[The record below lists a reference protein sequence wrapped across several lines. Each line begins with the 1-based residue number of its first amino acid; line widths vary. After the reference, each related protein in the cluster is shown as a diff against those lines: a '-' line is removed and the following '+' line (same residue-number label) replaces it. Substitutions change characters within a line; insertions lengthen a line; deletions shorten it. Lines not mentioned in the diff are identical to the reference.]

1 MKSSKSE
8 KVKAI
13 VRHSCQQQE
22 IPLGAGK
29 QTLTNARTLTLNDA
43 RTLTQN
49 DNRASADNSEM
60 DENDNEEY
68 DRDAI
73 DSVGENY
80 SSGVILAPI
89 NSDEEG
95 ANDRPNATRSGRAIT
110 RRSEIE
116 FSFDVF
122 LINSSL

>member
-8 KVKAI
+8 RAKAT

-22 IPLGAGK
+22 SPLGAGK
-29 QTLTNARTLTLNDA
+29 QTLTNARTFTLND
-43 RTLTQN
+43 
-49 DNRASADNSEM
+49 NRSSADRSET
-60 DENDNEEY
+60 DESDNEEY
-68 DRDAI
+68 DSDAI
-73 DSVGENY
+73 DSGRDDSN
-80 SSGVILAPI
+80 GVILAPI

>member
-1 MKSSKSE
+1 MTTGQALTAVKRMKVTMMS
-8 KVKAI
+8 
-13 VRHSCQQQE
+13 
-22 IPLGAGK
+22 
-29 QTLTNARTLTLNDA
+29 RTEMPLTLHG
-43 RTLTQN
+43 
-49 DNRASADNSEM
+49 
-60 DENDNEEY
+60 
-68 DRDAI
+68 
-73 DSVGENY
+73 GEDD

-110 RRSEIE
+110 TRSEIE